1 MSLRNWAPRFIMG
14 AGLLWFG
21 LMAVVFAAPGADLVV
36 LGEIRTMADAAPRAE
51 GFAVKGDQLVYV
63 GAAAGAQRQLRPGGR
78 LIRLAPGQLALPG
91 LIDSHVH
98 MFDAGIMGQ
107 RLELDELKTKEAL
120 LAVIAAYAKAHPEL
134 TWVVGSGWAS
144 HLFEGGAPKKAD
156 LDAVIADRPAV
167 FYGQDGHSSW
177 VNSAA
182 LRAAGITRQTPD
194 PPGGRILRDAAG
206 EPSGTLVEEAA
217 QDLVEARIPKPS
229 REMAL
234 AGLRAAQQR
243 LHSVGITM
251 IQDANVDA
259 STLGFYSDAA
269 RSGQLTMKVVA
280 AQITNPNRPASQVD
294 DLVRLRDQHTVGPLT
309 AGTAKIFVDGVIEF
323 RTAALN
329 DPYEG
334 SEQERGILRWE
345 PGALAELAARLDRSG
360 FQIHMHAI
368 GDRAVGAAVKALAAV
383 RAANGAGDN
392 RHHVAHLELVDPADI
407 PRFRELGVVANFQP
421 FWMFADESITQSTIP
436 VLGAARGS
444 RLYPIRSFADSGVR
458 LAAGSDWPVSTP
470 DPFQAIQVGITRQSP
485 TPPYG
490 EPWIPAERVSLM
502 TLLKAYTIGGAY
514 VNHREEKTGSLVA
527 GKAADFIIL
536 DRNLFNIEPHD
547 IGKTRVLSTFVDGRE
562 VYKYRPGKVASPYSP
577 RAPRFSR
584 SRPIGAGDSFGG
596 RSPGQRISARSAGD
610 GKPTGR
616 QRACA
621 LSMICR

>member
-1 MSLRNWAPRFIMG
+1 VPK
-14 AGLLWFG
+14 AGG
-21 LMAVVFAAPGADLVV
+21 L
-36 LGEIRTMADAAPRAE
+36 
-51 GFAVKGDQLVYV
+51 AVKGDRLVYV
-63 GAAAGAQRQLRPGGR
+63 GTAAGAQQQLRPGGR

-107 RLELDELKTKEAL
+107 RLELDELKTKEAI
-120 LAVIAAYAKAHPEL
+120 LAAIATYAKAHPEL
-134 TWVVGSGWAS
+134 TWVVGSGWKA

-167 FYGQDGHSSW
+167 FYGDDGHSSW

-194 PPGGRILRDAAG
+194 PPGGRILRDSAG
-206 EPSGTLVEEAA
+206 EPSGILVEAA
-217 QDLVEARIPKPS
+217 LDQVDARIPKPS

-234 AGLRAAQQR
+234 AGLRAAQRR

-259 STLGFYSDAA
+259 NQLGFYSDAA

-280 AQITNPNRPASQVD
+280 AQITDPNRPASQVD
-294 DLVRLRDQHTVGPLT
+294 DLVRLRSQHTVGPLT
-309 AGTAKIFVDGVIEF
+309 AGTAKIFVDGVLEF

-345 PGALAELAARLDRSG
+345 PGVLAELATRLDRSG

-368 GDRAVGAAVKALAAV
+368 GDRAVGAALKALAAV

-392 RHHVAHLELVDPADI
+392 RHQVAHLELVDPADI

-421 FWMFADESITQSTIP
+421 FWMYADDSITQSTIP

-444 RLYPIRSFADSGVR
+444 RLYPMRSFADSGVR

-490 EPWIPAERVSLM
+490 EPWIPGERVLLM
-502 TLLKAYTIGGAY
+502 TLLKAYTTGGAY
-514 VNHREEKTGSLVA
+514 VNHREKQTGSLVA

-536 DRNLFNIEPHD
+536 DRNLFDIDPHE
-547 IGKTRVLSTFVDGRE
+547 IGKTRVLSTFVNGRE
-562 VYKYRPGKVASPYSP
+562 VFKR
-577 RAPRFSR
+577 R
-584 SRPIGAGDSFGG
+584 
-596 RSPGQRISARSAGD
+596 
-610 GKPTGR
+610 
-616 QRACA
+616 
-621 LSMICR
+621 